1 MKPFLSWAGNKYSVI
16 DQISAL
22 MPKGERF
29 IDVFCGSGAV
39 FMNVKFDKYLVA
51 DLNEDLIFL
60 FHEVKRNPAAFM
72 SIARNMFA
80 SFRGE
85 DDYYRVRN
93 DFNTKDSSGFNLIKA
108 AQILY
113 LNKHCYNGLFRRN
126 LKGKLNSP
134 YGHRSK
140 VYFPEKEMMD
150 FQSIAPLCDFFCWGY
165 ESTISQAGV
174 GDVVYCDP
182 PYAKKEGS
190 EMFTQYAGAAWGM
203 DEQKKLLNFCLDA
216 HERGAKIVISNSDSS
231 EMIGLYKRAGFEIHL
246 IPTRRKIAASS
257 ASRVKVMDI
266 LAIKE

>member
-60 FHEVKRNPAAFM
+60 FHEVKRNPVAFT
-72 SIARNMFA
+72 SIARALFDNFKGQDGYHKVRKMF
-80 SFRGE
+80 
-85 DDYYRVRN
+85 N
-93 DFNTKDSSGFNLIKA
+93 QKDQSGITTIKA
-108 AQILY
+108 AQMLY

-126 LKGKLNSP
+126 LKGLLNSP
-134 YGHRSK
+134 YGHREK

-150 FQSIAPLCDFFCWGY
+150 FHTIAPQCEFYCCGY
-165 ESTISQAGV
+165 ESTLAKAGM

-182 PYAKKEGS
+182 PYAKKPDAA
-190 EMFTQYAGAAWGM
+190 MFTQYSGAAWDM
-203 DEQKKLLNFCLDA
+203 NEQLKLLERCLQA
-216 HERGAKIVISNSDSS
+216 HERGAKIVISNSDSEEIIS
-231 EMIGLYKRAGFEIHL
+231 LYRSAGFFIHM
-246 IPTRRKIAASS
+246 IPTRRKIAAASS
-257 ASRVKVMDI
+257 SRAKVMDI

>member
-16 DQISAL
+16 EQISEL

-60 FHEVKRNPAAFM
+60 FHEVKRNPVAFM
-72 SIARNMFA
+72 SVARNMFA

-126 LKGKLNSP
+126 LKGLLNSA
-134 YGHRSK
+134 YGHREK
-140 VYFPEKEMMD
+140 VYFPEKEMME
-150 FQSIAPLCDFFCWGY
+150 FHTIAPQCEFYCWGY
-165 ESTISQAGV
+165 ESTLAQAGM

-182 PYAKKEGS
+182 PYAKKPDAA
-190 EMFTQYAGAAWGM
+190 MFTQYSGAVWDM
-203 DEQKKLLNFCLDA
+203 NEQVNLLKRCLQA
-216 HERGAKIVISNSDSS
+216 HERGAKIVISNSDSEEIIS
-231 EMIGLYKRAGFEIHL
+231 LYRSAGFAIHM
-246 IPTRRKIAASS
+246 IPTRRKIAAASS
-257 ASRVKVMDI
+257 SRAKVMDI